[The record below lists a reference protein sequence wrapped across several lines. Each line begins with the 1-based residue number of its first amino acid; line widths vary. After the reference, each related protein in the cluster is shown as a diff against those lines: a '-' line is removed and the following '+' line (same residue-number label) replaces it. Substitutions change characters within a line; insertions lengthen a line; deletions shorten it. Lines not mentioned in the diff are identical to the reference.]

1 MMMRWER
8 SPACGV
14 IRIWTIMV
22 TAMMRGRMLIGMPNR
37 WPTVSGR
44 DRSVIHRQKGWPL
57 SSAEYWSTR

>member
-14 IRIWTIMV
+14 IRICTIIV
-22 TAMMRGRMLIGMPNR
+22 TAMMSGRMLIGMPNR

-44 DRSVIHRQKGWPL
+44 DKSVIHRQKGCPRN
-57 SSAEYWSTR
+57 SAEY